1 MNTRSVDIAHAIQ
14 QVRELMNKANAEIVT
29 NFRGADVDN
38 EPLAGYLFH
47 SAFMHLLVLLEAL
60 GLAAAREHASQD
72 YQDAR
77 TNFLKM
83 DWFEGEAYFEW
94 TDRLSIHL
102 HALEATFGIK
112 DDQVI
117 ERDLHSILRNME
129 YTIADRSVFGGP
141 PSNETELHRRAEVI
155 LRSVFGS
162 EVLTK
167 PPIAKTI
174 KNFVPDTGIPSAK
187 TLIEYKFIG
196 NRRDLGRIADQ
207 VLADTRGYTS
217 RNWNHFAFM
226 IYEVERFKSEAQ
238 WNRLLSECDS
248 ADRTTAIVVRG
259 SGASAAKRRRP
270 LRGAIPRGRV
280 P

>member
-1 MNTRSVDIAHAIQ
+1 MRANLFSSARIAYPFTCTTR
-14 QVRELMNKANAEIVT
+14 
-29 NFRGADVDN
+29 
-38 EPLAGYLFH
+38 
-47 SAFMHLLVLLEAL
+47 
-60 GLAAAREHASQD
+60 
-72 YQDAR
+72 
-77 TNFLKM
+77 
-83 DWFEGEAYFEW
+83 
-94 TDRLSIHL
+94 
-102 HALEATFGIK
+102 EATFGTKAK
-112 DDQVI
+112 DDHGI
-117 ERDLHSILRNME
+117 ERDLHDILRNME
-129 YTIADRSVFGGP
+129 YTIADPRVFGGP
-141 PSNETELHRRAEVI
+141 PSGETQLHLRAEAI

-167 PPIAKTI
+167 PPIPKTI
-174 KNFVPDTGIPSAK
+174 KNFVADTGIPSAE

-196 NRRDLGRIADQ
+196 SQRDLGQIVDE

-217 RNWNHFAFM
+217 RNWNHFVFM

-259 SGASAAKRRRP
+259 TGASAKQRRP